1 MLTELEKR
9 ELRNLRDWAFECLSD
24 ELFIE
29 VEEEFYSSPMYAR
42 LEELEEKERK
52 NNDIIEND

>member
-1 MLTELEKR
+1 MLTESEKKELK
-9 ELRNLRDWAFECLSD
+9 ELRSWAFEWSHD

-29 VEEEFYSSPMYAR
+29 VEEEFYSSAMYAR

-52 NNDIIEND
+52 NNERTF